1 MKNIQI
7 GYNFPAAVTSKLKIS
22 SLRAGISGENLW
34 TWSPLYKRTRD
45 LDVGNLAK
53 SDPDVNS
60 TMRLDAT
67 SGNSGDGFNYPVM
80 KSISFNLS
88 IGL

>member
-7 GYNFPAAVTSKLKIS
+7 GYSFPKSVTNRLKIS
-22 SLRAGISGENLW
+22 SLRAGLSGENLW
-34 TWSPLYKRTRD
+34 TWSPLYKKTKD
-45 LDVGNLAK
+45 LDVGNLGK
-53 SDPDVNS
+53 SDPEIG
-60 TMRLDAT
+60 T
-67 SGNSGDGFNYPVM
+67 GSGDGFNYPIM